1 MGYFEHVKAKAQAQP
16 KMSDTSPYMSMI
28 ERVEQRAYAMLE
40 REELQT
46 TDYACVDPFVELSPE
61 DSDAWIELLSKA
73 REMDKEFYA
82 RLYYIRGGGTR
93 LVRDYRWGYVLQ
105 PIITGN
111 NATGWLNYE
120 QYEEEKH
127 CLDGYV
133 QQLIS
138 LLRMLAYDA
147 EPIIS
152 VDARERVSGEPA
164 GDGLQHADTE
174 INGKRAFHNQ
184 GDGGHSCG
192 RAYHHQQDA
201 ESDRKRAG
209 IFCQQIR
216 EHRHCSWSVRE

>member
-1 MGYFEHVKAKAQAQP
+1 MGYFEHVKPKVQTQP
-16 KMSDTSPYMSMI
+16 KMSDTSPYMCMI

-73 REMDKEFYA
+73 REIDKEFYA

-105 PIITGN
+105 PIITGD

-133 QQLIS
+133 QQLIR
-138 LLRMLAYDA
+138 LLRLVAF
-147 EPIIS
+147 
-152 VDARERVSGEPA
+152 
-164 GDGLQHADTE
+164 DGA
-174 INGKRAFHNQ
+174 A
-184 GDGGHSCG
+184 
-192 RAYHHQQDA
+192 
-201 ESDRKRAG
+201 
-209 IFCQQIR
+209 
-216 EHRHCSWSVRE
+216 